1 MGLLLIFI
9 LVLTGNFRNTRFI
22 HCRDPD
28 LFEKKIIYPF
38 QHLNNVAL
46 DLSKGHFK
54 GSIQEE
60 KSRYL
65 GRFMW
70 GISQLKDKLDIS
82 YQRQLEMMKDKKTI
96 LLSLSHDIKTP
107 INLIKLYS
115 KALEE
120 NIYIKEEDQ
129 LHAMHQ
135 IGEKATE
142 IENYVEEIIRSSSED
157 ILDVQIEEGEFY
169 LTDLMKRVLAVYQE
183 QCDLR

>member
-1 MGLLLIFI
+1 
-9 LVLTGNFRNTRFI
+9 
-22 HCRDPD
+22 
-28 LFEKKIIYPF
+28 
-38 QHLNNVAL
+38 
-46 DLSKGHFK
+46 
-54 GSIQEE
+54 
-60 KSRYL
+60 
-65 GRFMW
+65 MW